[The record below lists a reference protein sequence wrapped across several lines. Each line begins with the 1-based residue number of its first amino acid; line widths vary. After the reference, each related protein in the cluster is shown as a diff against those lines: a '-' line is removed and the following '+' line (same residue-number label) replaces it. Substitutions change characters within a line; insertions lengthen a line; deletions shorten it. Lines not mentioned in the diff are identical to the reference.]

1 MINILNSSSKQ
12 KLSGYTHENDLE
24 IRQRKP
30 IILWLLF
37 AWMMIASRII
47 LFVKGEAW
55 KKEFWLA
62 ETILSEIDGGC
73 IVFTDDDWETE
84 FHWEN
89 VLEDDTS
96 DGMVTFLDDWTVA
109 GPLAT
114 MNFMASMYSGQ
125 RINLRK
131 LYDEY
136 IPGQE
141 RFWEFFAN
149 FVKSALC
156 IAEDNNSCLIMRQW
170 SL

>member
-1 MINILNSSSKQ
+1 MGPERTV
-12 KLSGYTHENDLE
+12 KLSDWS
-24 IRQRKP
+24 I
-30 IILWLLF
+30 
-37 AWMMIASRII
+37 
-47 LFVKGEAW
+47 V
-55 KKEFWLA
+55 KEFRLA

-96 DGMVTFLDDWTVA
+96 DGMATFLDDWTVA

-141 RFWEFFAN
+141 RF
-149 FVKSALC
+149 
-156 IAEDNNSCLIMRQW
+156 
-170 SL
+170 

>member
-1 MINILNSSSKQ
+1 M
-12 KLSGYTHENDLE
+12 
-24 IRQRKP
+24 
-30 IILWLLF
+30 
-37 AWMMIASRII
+37 
-47 LFVKGEAW
+47 
-55 KKEFWLA
+55 KEFRLA

-96 DGMVTFLDDWTVA
+96 NGMVTFLDDWTVA

-136 IPGQE
+136 IPGQV
-141 RFWEFFAN
+141 RF
-149 FVKSALC
+149 
-156 IAEDNNSCLIMRQW
+156 
-170 SL
+170 